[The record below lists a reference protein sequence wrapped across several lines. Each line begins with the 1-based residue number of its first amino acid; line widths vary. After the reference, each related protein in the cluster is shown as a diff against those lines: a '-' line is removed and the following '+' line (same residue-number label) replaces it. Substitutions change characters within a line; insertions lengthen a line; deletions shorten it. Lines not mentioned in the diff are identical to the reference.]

1 MPYFSMTFI
10 LKCAYHHVQC
20 KNAIS
25 GVCLGMQLAVCEF
38 ARNVLG
44 WEGKLYERF
53 SVSVSHQFLFILC
66 QISFMLCLCT
76 DANSTEFDPDTKYPV
91 VSNLLINIF

>member
-1 MPYFSMTFI
+1 MPYFSMAFI
-10 LKCAYHHVQC
+10 LKLVSHNFLNMWFA
-20 KNAIS
+20 

-44 WEGKLYERF
+44 WKGKLHERF
-53 SVSVSHQFLFILC
+53 SVTVLNQFGVILC
-66 QISFMLCLCT
+66 QFSFILCLCT

-91 VSNLLINIF
+91 VSNLLINIL